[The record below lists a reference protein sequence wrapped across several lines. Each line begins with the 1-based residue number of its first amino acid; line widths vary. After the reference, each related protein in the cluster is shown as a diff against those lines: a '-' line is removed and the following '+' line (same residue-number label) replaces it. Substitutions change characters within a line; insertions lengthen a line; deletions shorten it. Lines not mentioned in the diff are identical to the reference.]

1 MSIFTDGVRFGGPA
15 SRLKFLLPG
24 GARSAPCRDDENA
37 LKPIPF
43 TQNLIPM
50 LALLL
55 GQVKRA
61 AKGPVYYASALR
73 RGFCRL
79 EELRKVMITSV
90 QFFVTIA

>member
-1 MSIFTDGVRFGGPA
+1 
-15 SRLKFLLPG
+15 
-24 GARSAPCRDDENA
+24 
-37 LKPIPF
+37 
-43 TQNLIPM
+43 M

-90 QFFVTIA
+90 QLFVTMA